1 MNTECIEHNKEK
13 NHKKVSWYQRILV
26 GGNIKFTFIRI
37 LILIILVVITNKY
50 IIFPIRCDGISMEPN
65 YLDQSIHLVY
75 KLAYEFS
82 DPQRGDVIAIRIPGG
97 NAMLMKRIIGLPG
110 ESVDIRHGTVF
121 INNTPL
127 EEPWM
132 EHVNRFPWERK
143 AIILQPNEYF
153 VIGDNRTMPME
164 LHVHGE
170 VKKERILGKII
181 K

>member
-1 MNTECIEHNKEK
+1 
-13 NHKKVSWYQRILV
+13 
-26 GGNIKFTFIRI
+26 
-37 LILIILVVITNKY
+37 
-50 IIFPIRCDGISMEPN
+50 
-65 YLDQSIHLVY
+65 
-75 KLAYEFS
+75 
-82 DPQRGDVIAIRIPGG
+82 
-97 NAMLMKRIIGLPG
+97 MLMKRIIGLPG

-121 INNTPL
+121 INDTPL

-143 AIILQPNEYF
+143 AIILQPDEYF

-170 VKKERILGKII
+170 VKKERILGKVI